1 MIRSNRIAALVAL
14 ALPLGACSGGGGGA
28 GLGSVPPAPVNPAAQ
43 SNTSLTDLRLSET
56 LVGDAARMKYRVS
69 ASGTAS
75 GFDPNVALV
84 SNTLGVR
91 YDAATQSYTVVG
103 DFTSP
108 AFGPAQRS
116 SSNATLTNY
125 ERQSGTKQE
134 NLTLFNA
141 GSGNT
146 RLALTY
152 ASFGAYQTIDTGTGS
167 DLGVDT
173 VFFNYGVRT
182 SAADMPRT
190 GTANYDTNV
199 DGLFAGST
207 GVYSL
212 TGDSSFTADFAAST
226 VSATLSL
233 RGEHVVSGATK
244 LFTPQALSG
253 TIRSDTN
260 GQHFSARGGDPN
272 GTSSDMMGMFYGPGA
287 AEIGGVFG
295 ISTPEGKGTGAIVGK
310 KR

>member
-1 MIRSNRIAALVAL
+1 MGT
-14 ALPLGACSGGGGGA
+14 GA
-28 GLGSVPPAPVNPAAQ
+28 VPPAPLNPVDQ
-43 SNTSLTDLRLSET
+43 HNSSLTDLRFNET
-56 LVGDAARMKYRVS
+56 LLGDAARMKFRVS

-75 GFDPNVALV
+75 GFDPNVVLV
-84 SNTLGVR
+84 SNNLGVR

-103 DFTSP
+103 DFTSST
-108 AFGPAQRS
+108 FGPAQRT
-116 SSNATLTNY
+116 SSNAALTNY

-152 ASFGAYQTIDTGTGS
+152 ASFGAYQTIDTGNGN

-173 VFFNYGVRT
+173 TFFNYGIRT

-190 GTANYDTNV
+190 GTATYDTIV
-199 DGLFAGST
+199 DGLFADSS

-212 TGDSSFTADFAAST
+212 SGDSSFVADFAAST
-226 VSATLSL
+226 VGSTLSL
-233 RGEHVVSGATK
+233 RGEHIVSGADK
-244 LFTPQALSG
+244 LFATQSLSG
-253 TIRSDTN
+253 TIRSDSN
-260 GQHFSARGGDPN
+260 GQHFSAEGNDRN
-272 GTSSDMMGMFYGPGA
+272 GTSTSMQGMFYGPA
-287 AEIGGVFG
+287 AVEIGGVFG
-295 ISTPEGKGTGAIVGK
+295 ISTAGGKGTGAIVGK